1 MGQVGALSTPLKL
14 YRIGNAVIT
23 VGFIL
28 GLALA
33 LALATT
39 GSVVYAVVLPVAILG
54 AVAMCFFF
62 ANPLI
67 NLVVAIV
74 GFVLIASN
82 ETGFQVMEVAYA
94 AYLFAVLMMWFLHHV
109 VLGSENIL
117 TEKVDRALTIFLCL
131 LPATLILT
139 AVFHGDF
146 RVAASELIS
155 LSMLLIYFPV
165 KHTVVHHKFGPR
177 IMLTTVVLM
186 SAGVALLNT
195 FNYAS
200 DLAGATALWQVAGS
214 RVVVNDCLLMVG
226 ALMSLTLLV
235 YAKGFF
241 PVLLSAVA
249 LALTVAGL
257 IMTQARGFWLAF
269 AFGAAVLVPLV
280 RTPER
285 IKMLTVGT
293 IVCFVIMGVG
303 YVLIGPFLG
312 VILEG
317 ISERFGSIAT
327 AFTQDLSLVNRFRE
341 TGAVLEK
348 IATNPLIGHGPGVSY
363 LFFDIVH
370 QSTDTDSF
378 VHNGYIGLWYKYGIW
393 GLGLV
398 LYFWYSVV
406 RLGLRAFRSDTAERW
421 TRLAGLAGAVPLIAL
436 TISTLTQNP
445 FFLKNYLFV
454 IAIAAGLAAGAGQ
467 RIMRDRSDI
476 NSMRPDNPK
485 SNNHGQVE

>member
-1 MGQVGALSTPLKL
+1 MGQVGALSTPLRL
-14 YRIGNAVIT
+14 YRIGNAMIIA
-23 VGFIL
+23 GFVL

-33 LALATT
+33 LALAFT
-39 GSVVYAVVLPVAILG
+39 GSVIYTAALPVTILG
-54 AVAMCFFF
+54 AVAICFFF
-62 ANPLI
+62 ANPLV
-67 NLVVAIV
+67 NLVVTIV
-74 GFVLIASN
+74 GFALIASN
-82 ETGFQVMEVAYA
+82 ESGFQVVEVAYA
-94 AYLFAVLMMWFLHHV
+94 AYLFAVLVVWFLQYV
-109 VLGSENIL
+109 VIGSENIL
-117 TEKVDRALTIFLCL
+117 TEKADWFLAIFLFL

-139 AVFHGDF
+139 TVFQGDF
-146 RVAASELIS
+146 RVAFSELIS

-165 KHTVVHHKFGPR
+165 KHTVVHHKLGPR

-186 SAGVALLNT
+186 SAGVALLNS

-200 DLAGATALWQVAGS
+200 DLAGATQLWQVAGS

-226 ALMSLTLLV
+226 ALMSLVLLV
-235 YAKGFF
+235 YAKGLF

-249 LALTVAGL
+249 LALTFAGL

-269 AFGAAVLVPLV
+269 AFGSIVLFFIV

-285 IKMLTVGT
+285 IKMLTTGT
-293 IVCFVIMGVG
+293 IVSIVILGIG

-317 ISERFGSIAT
+317 ITERFGSIAT

-348 IATNPLIGHGPGVSY
+348 IAVNPLIGHGPGVAY
-363 LFFDIVH
+363 VFFDIVH

-378 VHNGYIGLWYKYGIW
+378 VHNGYIGLWYKYGLW

-406 RLGLRAFRSDTAERW
+406 RLGLRAFRSDSAERW

-445 FFLKNYLFV
+445 FFLKNYLFI

-467 RIMRDRSDI
+467 RLVRNQSDI
-476 NSMRPDNPK
+476 NHMGLDNQN
-485 SNNHGQVE
+485 SNRQVA

>member
-1 MGQVGALSTPLKL
+1 MGQVGALSTPLSL
-14 YRIGNAVIT
+14 YRIGNALIIA
-23 VGFIL
+23 GFVFA
-28 GLALA
+28 LALA
-33 LALATT
+33 LALAFT
-39 GSVVYAVVLPVAILG
+39 GSVIYTAALPVAMLG
-54 AVAMCFFF
+54 IVAICFLF
-62 ANPLI
+62 ANPVI
-67 NLVVAIV
+67 NLVATIV

-82 ETGFQVMEVAYA
+82 ESGFQVVEVAYA
-94 AYLFAVLMMWFLHHV
+94 AYLFAVLGMWFLQHV
-109 VLGSENIL
+109 IFGSENIL
-117 TEKVDRALTIFLCL
+117 TEKTDWSLTIFLCL

-139 AVFHGDF
+139 TLFLGDF
-146 RVAASELIS
+146 RVAFSELIS

-165 KHTVVHHKFGPR
+165 KHTVVHHRHGPR

-200 DLAGATALWQVAGS
+200 DLAGATQLWQVAGS

-226 ALMSLTLLV
+226 ALMSLVLLV
-235 YAKGFF
+235 YAKGLF
-241 PVLLSAVA
+241 PVLLSAAA
-249 LALTVAGL
+249 LALTFAGL

-269 AFGAAVLVPLV
+269 VFGAIVLVFLV

-285 IKMLTVGT
+285 IKMLTTGT
-293 IVCFVIMGVG
+293 IVSVVILGIG

-312 VILEG
+312 VVLEG
-317 ISERFGSIAT
+317 ITERFGSIAT
-327 AFTQDLSLVNRFRE
+327 AFTEDLSLVNRFRE
-341 TGAVLEK
+341 TGAVLER
-348 IATNPLIGHGPGVSY
+348 IAVNPLIGHGPGVAY

-378 VHNGYIGLWYKYGIW
+378 VHNGYIGLWYKYGLW

-406 RLGLRAFRSDTAERW
+406 RLGLRAFRSDTTERW
-421 TRLAGLAGAVPLIAL
+421 TRLAGIAGAVPLIAL

-445 FFLKNYLFV
+445 FFLKNYLFI

-467 RIMRDRSDI
+467 RIMRDRSD
-476 NSMRPDNPK
+476 SDHTRLDVQK
-485 SNNHGQVE
+485 SNRQVA